1 MARVTGSSPC
11 AEPSSW
17 WGRERDSRVVA
28 ALQLLEGQCG
38 LPLKQA
44 ALTVN
49 LSESRLRH
57 LLREALGTAPHRYL
71 KHRRLLRA
79 RELSE
84 STFLSVKEIALAAGF
99 NDLSH
104 FLRDYKVAFGE
115 TPSETRRRRNRF
127 GQ

>member
-1 MARVTGSSPC
+1 MARVNGSSPC
-11 AEPSSW
+11 AEPSSGW
-17 WGRERDSRVVA
+17 SGERDSRVVA
-28 ALQLLEGQCG
+28 ALQLLESQRS

-71 KHRRLLRA
+71 KRRRLLRA
-79 RELSE
+79 RELAE
-84 STFLSVKEIALAAGF
+84 GTFLSIKEITLEAGF

-104 FLRDYKVAFGE
+104 FLRDYKAAFGE
-115 TPSETRRRRNRF
+115 TPTETRRKRNRF